1 MRVCIDIK
9 STTLFSLLADL
20 PLAHHCKKNHPFSTI
35 IRDYYLRLRDGRPRL
50 FSMTASPVD
59 SREDIMKTITE
70 LEELLHSRIVTT
82 NDGSVTAFAHK
93 PEDQEWIFDQPG
105 LQVQT
110 DLYKRLIGAKNLVP
124 ELESVFKDSLQ
135 ASQTLGTWF
144 GDRILAY
151 KLGSTK
157 AEGRNLLSRFETGL
171 QFASMQSIEDRSEA
185 MNQLK
190 AFEDIAQLH
199 HSVKLQN
206 QQPFLSPKV
215 QVLMQRLGGQYAC
228 HPDTKTMVFVLQ
240 RDTAVLLCDAVK
252 NLDLPNVRPAFL
264 TGAGPSGDQVVTGKK
279 QQETMRHFHAGLV
292 NLLFATSVG
301 EEGLDVPQ
309 CNLIVRFDLYTTP
322 IQYMQSRG
330 RARMKGSIYAH
341 MIENKNFEDKEMVRW
356 AIASA
361 NYLKVYCQSLSPDRL
376 LGRGTKLQQL
386 IAQDEKFQTESG
398 AICNFSNCLVILS
411 RYASS
416 LRHTGAMTSEV
427 YEERILQD
435 SGNQFQ
441 YVVRLPTND
450 KSKVARAV
458 GKPRQNKA
466 LAKRAAAYKCVSL
479 LRGYKL
485 LDENL
490 NSIFHAVK
498 PENAN
503 ARLAVGAKKD
513 AYDMIV
519 KPKLWQ
525 HQLGQ
530 TPERLYGTLIGI
542 YPSKALSHQMNPLL
556 LLTRLPLPDLPSVP
570 MYLEDGIEAKVVM
583 TTLKNPFTVG
593 DPEMML
599 LTAFTLNAVF
609 HDVFNKVY
617 EPDPSQMGY
626 WLAPGNN
633 RLSAYESLSDI
644 VDLEALNIAAKSRLK
659 WKVGMSASAWCN
671 KFLVD
676 PMDGKYHYFTEDVV
690 DGINAFDPE
699 PAEYI
704 PRTGKKA
711 REQPVIFFTD
721 SHWNIKQK
729 EFLSQG
735 WDRNQPVFS
744 AELQTVRRNFLDR
757 PTEQELAKHPCWI
770 APEPLEIGRVS
781 PAMARTLL
789 TWPSILHRLEAYLI
803 ALEAFQKMKI
813 DGVSA
818 SLALE
823 AFTKDDNV
831 DDRIQQI
838 HSGKCRGMG
847 KNYERLEFIGDSLLK
862 MSSTITVFNQTTC
875 DEEGMHCRRM
885 EILCNR
891 RLFTVATTSLGLE
904 RYIRSEGFNRETWYP
919 ENLILLA
926 GRGAKKGKEPVS
938 HGLKSHSLGMKT
950 IADVCEASIGAAVMA
965 SKMLPAPERFNLGIQ
980 AITRLVE
987 SEDHK
992 VTEWDDFKRMYTPQG
1007 WQLVTDDP
1015 IAVNLA
1021 GEVSKRVGYKFQ
1033 NPRLLRSAFTHSS
1046 DTTAPVPDLQRLE
1059 FLGDAVLDWV
1069 CIWWLFDSNPDKNP
1083 QWLTEHKM
1091 AMVSNKFLAALA
1103 VKLDF
1108 DKLFHCRTT
1117 RLADAISSYAE
1128 QIRAELEQPEYDK
1141 DFWTRVQVDK
1151 PPKALSDLVESTLGA
1166 MLIDSGFDYR
1176 PIEQFFETHVKPFFE
1191 DITLYDGY
1199 ASMQPTSFLQKKLT
1213 EEYGCSNFKLQWDEC
1228 QDGDEALEVE
1238 TLAGILV
1245 HGNVVSSAKGKSS
1258 KYAKIRASQKA
1269 IAALEGMTRAE
1280 FRRRYRCNC
1289 KQGADMEE
1297 AGGPDL
1303 ASVVA
1308 LTTS

>member
-1 MRVCIDIK
+1 MKVCIDISNPRF
-9 STTLFSLLADL
+9 STLLADQ

-35 IRDYYLRLRDGRPRL
+35 IRDYYLPLRDARPRL

-59 SREDIMKTITE
+59 SSAQDIVKPIKD
-70 LEELLHSRIVTT
+70 LEELLHSKIVTT
-82 NDGSVTAFAHK
+82 KDGSVMAFAHK
-93 PEDQEWIFDQPG
+93 PEDQEWIYDPPG
-105 LQVQT
+105 PQVQT
-110 DLYKRLIGAKNLVP
+110 DLYKQLVGAKTLLP
-124 ELESVFKDSLQ
+124 ELESVFKESMQ
-135 ASQTLGTWF
+135 ASQILGTWF
-144 GDRILAY
+144 GDRNLTN
-151 KLGSTK
+151 KLGSVK
-157 AEGRNLLSRFETGL
+157 AEGRTLQSRFETGL
-171 QFASMQSIEDRSEA
+171 QFARMQSMEERSEA
-185 MNQLK
+185 IHQLR
-190 AFEDIAQLH
+190 AFENIAQMNRG
-199 HSVKLQN
+199 VKLQN
-206 QQPFLSPKV
+206 QRPFLSPKV
-215 QVLMQRLGGQYAC
+215 QVLIQKLEDQYAY
-228 HPDTKTMVFVLQ
+228 HPETKAMVFVQQ
-240 RDTAVLLCDAVK
+240 RHTAVLLCDAVK
-252 NLDLPNVRPAFL
+252 NLDLPNIRPSFL
-264 TGAGPSGDQVVTGKK
+264 TGSGRSGDEMVTGKK
-279 QQETMRHFHAGLV
+279 QEETMRHFHAGLV

-301 EEGLDVPQ
+301 EEGIDVPQ

-341 MIENKNFEDKEMVRW
+341 MVEDDNFNDKEMVRW
-356 AIASA
+356 AIKSA
-361 NYLKVYCQSLSPDRL
+361 DYLKAYCQSLSPDRL

-386 IAQDEKFQTESG
+386 IARDAPNDRFQTESG
-398 AICNFSNCLVILS
+398 AICNFSNCLVILN

-416 LRHTGAMTSEV
+416 LHHTGAMTTEV
-427 YEERILQD
+427 YEERILED
-435 SGNQFQ
+435 SSNQFQ
-441 YVVRLPTND
+441 YIVRLPTND
-450 KSKVARAV
+450 SSQVKGAV

-466 LAKRAAAYKCVSL
+466 LAKRSAASRCVAR
-479 LRGYKL
+479 LRAANL

-498 PENAN
+498 PDNAN

-519 KPKLWQ
+519 KPELWQ

-530 TPERLYGTLIGI
+530 TPKLLYGTLIGI
-542 YPSKALSHQMNPLL
+542 RPSKTLSHQMAPLL
-556 LLTRLPLPDLPSVP
+556 LLTRLPLPELPSFP
-570 MYLEDGIEAKVVM
+570 MYLEDGTEATVVM
-583 TTLKNPFTVG
+583 TTLKNPFTVR
-593 DPEMML
+593 DSEMKS
-599 LTAFTLNAVF
+599 LTAFTLDAVF

-617 EPDPSQMGY
+617 EHSPSQMGY
-626 WLAPGNN
+626 WLAPVKTEIILYHN
-633 RLSAYESLSDI
+633 LSDI
-644 VDLEALNIAAKSRLK
+644 VDPEALNVANQNRTKWEAGMAAS
-659 WKVGMSASAWCN
+659 MWCN

-676 PMDGKYHYFTEDVV
+676 PLDGKYHYFTKDVV
-690 DGINAFDPE
+690 DNINAFDPE

-704 PRTGKKA
+704 PRSGKKA
-711 REQPVIFFTD
+711 REQPIIFFTD

-729 EFLSQG
+729 EFLSEG
-735 WDRNQPVFS
+735 WDRDQPVFS

-770 APEPLEIGRVS
+770 APEPLEISRVS

-803 ALEAFQKMKI
+803 ALEAFEKMGI
-813 DGVSA
+813 NGVGA

-823 AFTKDDNV
+823 AFTKDDNA
-831 DDRIQQI
+831 DDQAQQI

-847 KNYERLEFIGDSLLK
+847 KDYERLEFIGDSLLK
-862 MSSTITVFNQTTC
+862 MSSTIAVFNQTTC

-891 RLFTVATTSLGLE
+891 RLFTVATSSLGLE
-904 RYIRSEGFNRETWYP
+904 KYIRSEGFNRETWYP
-919 ENLILLA
+919 ENLVLLA
-926 GRGAKKGKEPVS
+926 GRGAKKDKEPIS

-965 SKMLPAPERFNLGIQ
+965 SKMLPAPERFNLGIK

-992 VTEWDDFKRMYTPQG
+992 VTEWDDFQRMYTPQE
-1007 WQLVTDDP
+1007 WQLVTHDP
-1015 IAVNLA
+1015 IAMDLA
-1021 GEVSKRVGYKFQ
+1021 REVSKRVGYNFK
-1033 NPRLLRSAFTHSS
+1033 NSRLLRSAFTHSS

-1108 DKLFHCRTT
+1108 DKLFYCKTT
-1117 RLADAISSYAE
+1117 KLAGAISSYSE
-1128 QIRAELEQPEYDK
+1128 KIRAELEKPEYDK
-1141 DFWTRVQVDK
+1141 DFWTRVEVDK

-1166 MLIDSGFDYR
+1166 MLVDSGFDYK

-1199 ASMQPTSFLQKKLT
+1199 ASMQPTSFLHKKLT
-1213 EEYGCSNFKLQWDEC
+1213 GEYGCSNFKLQWDER
-1228 QDGDEALEVE
+1228 QDGDEALDVE

-1269 IAALEGMTRAE
+1269 IAALEGMTRVE
-1280 FRRRYRCNC
+1280 FRRRYGCTC
-1289 KQGADMEE
+1289 KKGAEME
-1297 AGGPDL
+1297 DR
-1303 ASVVA
+1303 
-1308 LTTS
+1308 T